1 MKWYQML
8 HRAEK
13 KPSEA
18 GFTGDVERAK
28 RESRFSFQSRGAG
41 KTGEAGFTLLLAAL
55 VGSIVLAIGSS
66 IFVIAQK
73 QLILSSIGRESQFA
87 FYAAD
92 TGAEC
97 ALYWDI
103 RHDSFG
109 AEGPSGVLRCDS
121 QSLNV
126 ELIDGTWNDP
136 SHAAQFEF
144 DLFADLGDRKSTRL
158 NSSHSS
164 ISYAVFCLKT
174 NITVHYDDC
183 TKLWW
188 RIHLG
193 FPSSKLAA

>member
-1 MKWYQML
+1 ML

-144 DLFADLGDRKSTRL
+144 DLFADLGQSERKCIVVT
-158 NSSHSS
+158 
-164 ISYAVFCLKT
+164 IIKA
-174 NITVHYDDC
+174 TVHPF
-183 TKLWW
+183 TT
-188 RIHLG
+188 IHSDGHNTSCADLG
-193 FPSSKLAA
+193 TNVRSLQRSVELTY